1 MIHWRFAQND
11 DGEESGIN
19 ANYAAKFRGNR
30 IPSLAREICQNS
42 LDAALNGTVRVEFS
56 LFELPKEKFP
66 EEESYEEILH
76 DCLRYWEK
84 RNQNNEIKA
93 FKKACSVLKNKRIPV
108 LRISDFN
115 TTGIRKNTQSEW
127 RNLIRSTGSCDKPAG
142 ANGSFG
148 LGKWRSLA

>member
-76 DCLRYWEK
+76 DEAEDPCPLKLEM
-84 RNQNNEIKA
+84 ETVEGET
-93 FKKACSVLKNKRIPV
+93 VLTGFSGTIEAIQGETKEDMLARG
-108 LRISDFN
+108 LRIVQKKFDEY
-115 TTGIRKNTQSEW
+115 IKKR
-127 RNLIRSTGSCDKPAG
+127 
-142 ANGSFG
+142 
-148 LGKWRSLA
+148 